1 MSLIK
6 GETGRKEKG
15 RKRVEVFR
23 KRGGN
28 VCKHDGGRITYVKAR
43 VMRQKEKGVG
53 ESLEVKHRKRVRE
66 RERER
71 EKWIERRKKVYFHKN
86 SRSLPDQSRC
96 A

>member
-1 MSLIK
+1 M
-6 GETGRKEKG
+6 
-15 RKRVEVFR
+15 EVFR

-71 EKWIERRKKVYFHKN
+71 EVDREKKEGIF
-86 SRSLPDQSRC
+86 P
-96 A
+96 